1 MLEKDHIQF
10 ERSVNSSEFRSADDD
25 ARGAWTLS
33 PAHPIE
39 HEVTERVDMG
49 RIGGNLP
56 LTV

>member
-25 ARGAWTLS
+25 ARGSGHFHL
-33 PAHPIE
+33 PNPIE